1 MIITRFTEK
10 DLSSLG
16 NLFTQFW
23 GESSQIE
30 KMRISY
36 QKISDNPSYILLAA
50 KQEDDLVGFGMG
62 IICEE
67 LYGDCKPFMVIE
79 DLIVDKNQRRS
90 GIGSDLIQELEK
102 QAIANNCCQI
112 IFVTETDRSDAQRF
126 YKSLGYKSEPYKG
139 FKKKIESGQQIKD

>member
-1 MIITRFTEK
+1 MIITRLTEK

-50 KQEDDLVGFGMG
+50 KQEDDLMGFGMG

-67 LYGDCKPFMVIE
+67 LYCDCKPFMVIE

-90 GIGSDLIQELEK
+90 GIGSGLIQELEK

-126 YKSLGYKSEPYKG
+126 YESLGYKSEPYKG
-139 FKKKIESGQQIKD
+139 FKKEIESGQQIKD